1 MGVFKYRYK
10 EKMRQLEE
18 DLELRL
24 KVDIHELEERK
35 NLHINKLMKTFDEKM
50 DAWKKENIGQIQ
62 ENIKLIKQN
71 KENLENLKT
80 DNKTLKAEL
89 DALAE
94 NKKILEI
101 QLAEAK
107 KQNSIILNRL
117 AKYYNQEINMK
128 NMNTKIISLR
138 KKCQETVDK
147 TKEIEAKKESLAKEI
162 NELKR
167 KFEDAINKFKQRAEH
182 KNNVLDQHIQQL
194 KLNYEKREEE
204 IEAILRQIDQVAQ
217 EYGGDHEMEK
227 RVINDMLENIKG
239 VLMTKT
245 QIIKNLK
252 YSLALATKVNFI

>member
-1 MGVFKYRYK
+1 MK
-10 EKMRQLEE
+10 QLED

-50 DAWKKENIGQIQ
+50 DAWKKENIAQIQ

-71 KENLENLKT
+71 KENLENLKA

-107 KQNSIILNRL
+107 KQNAIILNRL

-128 NMNTKIISLR
+128 NMNVKILSLR

-147 TKEIEAKKESLAKEI
+147 TREIEAKKEALTKEI
-162 NELKR
+162 SELKR
-167 KFEDAINKFKQRAEH
+167 KFEDAINKFKQRAEY

-204 IEAILRQIDQVAQ
+204 IDAILRQIDQLASEQ
-217 EYGGDHEMEK
+217 ETESDFGRK
-227 RVINDMLENIKG
+227 VISDMMENIRN

-252 YSLALATKVNFI
+252 YSLALATKVCFVFKF

>member
-1 MGVFKYRYK
+1 MK
-10 EKMRQLEE
+10 QLEE

-35 NLHINKLMKTFDEKM
+35 NLHINNLMKKFDEKM

-71 KENLENLKT
+71 KENLENLKA
-80 DNKTLKAEL
+80 DNKTLKTEL

-94 NKKILEI
+94 NKKILEV
-101 QLAEAK
+101 QLAEARR
-107 KQNSIILNRL
+107 QNQIILNRL

-128 NMNTKIISLR
+128 NMNIKIISLR

-147 TKEIEAKKESLAKEI
+147 TKEIEMKKEALTKEI

-167 KFEDAINKFKQRAEH
+167 KFEDAIGKFKQRAEY
-182 KNNVLDQHIQQL
+182 KNQVLDQHIQQL
-194 KLNYEKREEE
+194 KHNYEKREEE
-204 IEAILRQIDQVAQ
+204 IEAILRQIDQVAD
-217 EYGGDHEMEK
+217 GDHDIEK
-227 RVINDMLENIKG
+227 RVINDMLENIKN
-239 VLMTKT
+239 VLMMKT

-252 YSLALATKVNFI
+252 YSLALATKVFLYNF